1 LGLYNGRSSK
11 TLRNDKK
18 LLIMG
23 ASWFQQVGYG
33 KTLNDAYNSACEE
46 AEVEY
51 GHQEGYNGT
60 ISTTTGVNDVTEKY
74 KKSKFDSVD
83 QYIRSQVEVLGK
95 RDCCAICLQEP
106 VGNKNKTKSQVEH
119 IVTPG
124 TKKWVLKYTVRHG
137 DHFIGSW
144 NTKGDAV
151 KDARRYTENN
161 QVATTIE
168 MEKVLDK
175 GSNRV
180 AIIKYKK
187 APTEKPGKW
196 MFFGWAAE

>member
-1 LGLYNGRSSK
+1 
-11 TLRNDKK
+11 
-18 LLIMG
+18 MG
-23 ASWFQQVGYG
+23 ATWFQESGNGLSLRETYRSL
-33 KTLNDAYNSACEE
+33 KEL
-46 AEVEY
+46 AEDEY
-51 GHQEGYNGT
+51 GCDSYNGT
-60 ISTTTGVNDVTEKY
+60 ISTTHHCEDLTANF
-74 KKSKFDSVD
+74 KKSKKSL
-83 QYIRSQVEVLGK
+83 QEYIEMQMDKIQKWHCG
-95 RDCCAICLQEP
+95 AICIQEP
-106 VGNKNKTKSQVEH
+106 KDNTNKTKSQVEH
-119 IVTPG
+119 IFTPG
-124 TKKWVLKYTVRHG
+124 TKKWVLKYTVIHG

-168 MEKVLDK
+168 MEKVLEK

-187 APTEKPGKW
+187 APTERQGKW